1 MRMQADTEINPVGLV
16 QDKSHEQSG
25 GAYFAILDIRS
36 QQDVN
41 AIPIDE
47 ASPNLEPHV
56 HILTDQLS
64 FGTFTCE
71 MCHRVPARSIYNKVF
86 VLSILG
92 CSL

>member
-41 AIPIDE
+41 AIP
-47 ASPNLEPHV
+47 
-56 HILTDQLS
+56 
-64 FGTFTCE
+64 
-71 MCHRVPARSIYNKVF
+71 
-86 VLSILG
+86 
-92 CSL
+92 